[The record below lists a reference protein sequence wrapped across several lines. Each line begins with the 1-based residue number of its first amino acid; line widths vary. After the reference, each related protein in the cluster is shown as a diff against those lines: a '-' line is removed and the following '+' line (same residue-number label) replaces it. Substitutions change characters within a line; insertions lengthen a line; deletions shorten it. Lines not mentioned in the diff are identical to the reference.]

1 MVTRIALQ
9 TIFKVGTELRTDF
22 GERNSQFT
30 RSDLCIMRGSKVLM
44 FSSQVQLSL
53 SNLNLKGIVFFNY
66 RNFEQGRFTKITV
79 GSDGWDSK
87 YIEGLQTKIQV

>member
-22 GERNSQFT
+22 GERNLQFT
-30 RSDLCIMRGSKVLM
+30 RSDLCIMRGFKVLL

-53 SNLNLKGIVFFNY
+53 SNSNLKGIVFFNF
-66 RNFEQGRFTKITV
+66 RDFEQGRFRKITV

-87 YIEGLQTKIQV
+87 YIEGLKTKI